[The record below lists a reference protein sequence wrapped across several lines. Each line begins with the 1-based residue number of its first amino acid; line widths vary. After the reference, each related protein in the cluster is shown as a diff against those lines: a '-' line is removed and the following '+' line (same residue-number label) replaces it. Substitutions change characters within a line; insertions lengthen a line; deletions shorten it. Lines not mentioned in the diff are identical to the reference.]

1 MILAVVVYIV
11 ESLVLL
17 VLLLLRQIA
26 VDALLVV
33 TLGPESGPAADENTM
48 LPLLCS

>member
-1 MILAVVVYIV
+1 MAVVVYIV

-17 VLLLLRQIA
+17 VLLLLLRQIA

-33 TLGPESGPAADENTM
+33 TLGPESGPAANENTM

>member
-17 VLLLLRQIA
+17 VLLLRQIA

>member
-1 MILAVVVYIV
+1 MAVVVYIV

-17 VLLLLRQIA
+17 VLLLLLRQIA